1 MLQVKGEKPPAPTR
15 GLTAGGGDADD
26 DEDEVDA
33 DDKDD
38 DKIDDSLPRT
48 DIRCSIFICINQWV
62 HVPYYRISG
71 FFHVHPFSAMFARV
85 SKS

>member
-1 MLQVKGEKPPAPTR
+1 MNSNVVQSSGWNFKVLCFIIPVMLQVKGEKPPAPTR
-15 GLTAGGGDADD
+15 GFTAGGGDADN

-48 DIRCSIFICINQWV
+48 DIRYLYMHKKVGTCTI
-62 HVPYYRISG
+62 
-71 FFHVHPFSAMFARV
+71 
-85 SKS
+85 

>member
-48 DIRCSIFICINQWV
+48 DIRYSIFTLCLKYFHFKFEYILIKL
-62 HVPYYRISG
+62 ISG
-71 FFHVHPFSAMFARV
+71 T
-85 SKS
+85 

>member
-1 MLQVKGEKPPAPTR
+1 MLQVKGEKPPAPSR
-15 GLTAGGGDADD
+15 GLTAGGGDADN

-48 DIRCSIFICINQWV
+48 DIRYSIFICIKSGYMY
-62 HVPYYRISG
+62 HIIYYLI
-71 FFHVHPFSAMFARV
+71 HCV
-85 SKS
+85 

>member
-1 MLQVKGEKPPAPTR
+1 MKGEKPPAPTR
-15 GLTAGGGDADD
+15 GLAAGGGDADD

-48 DIRCSIFICINQWV
+48 DIRYPPLCKSSSVIFKMAVLSLKDFKHQKEKF
-62 HVPYYRISG
+62 RIL
-71 FFHVHPFSAMFARV
+71 
-85 SKS
+85 

>member
-48 DIRCSIFICINQWV
+48 DIRYSIFICIKKWV
-62 HVPYYRISG
+62 HVPYNILT
-71 FFHVHPFSAMFARV
+71 V
-85 SKS
+85 SYTHLTLPTICLV